1 MKTLKKIIYLLSSEE
16 RKNACFLL
24 VLILFMAL
32 LDMIGVASILPFMA
46 VLTNPDIIETNVV
59 VNKMFLVANSF
70 GIETNQQFLFV
81 LGILVFML
89 LVISLIF
96 KALMIYLQ
104 IRFTIMREYTIG
116 KRLVE
121 GYLHQ
126 PYSWFLNRN
135 SADLGKN
142 ILSEVTSVISNG
154 ISPMLSLI
162 AHGAVALSLIT
173 LLIITDPKLALIS
186 CLTLGIAYGL
196 IYKFTRGLL
205 NHIGQ
210 QRFNANQL
218 RFSAVSEAF
227 SAVKEVKIGGL
238 EKTYIQRFS
247 KPAQNYAKYMAM
259 AGAIGQIPRYAI
271 EIITFGGM
279 LLVVLYLL
287 SQSSTFLNVV
297 PVIAL
302 YAFTGYR
309 LMPALQQIYLAT
321 TNLRFIGPA
330 LDNLYKDMTS
340 LQKTMSHKDIS
351 TLQLK
356 KNITLNHIH
365 YNYPNA
371 STEAL
376 KDIHFSISAG
386 STVGLIGVTGSGK
399 TTTVDIILGLL
410 QAQQGTLEVDGQ
422 VIDKHNCRAWQR
434 SIGYVPQ
441 QIYLADG
448 SVSSNIAFGTEPK
461 YIDQG
466 AVEHAAKIAN
476 LHEFVT
482 NELSQQYQTKVG
494 ERGIRLS
501 GGQRQRIGIARA
513 LYHNPQVLILD
524 EATSSLDNLTEK
536 EVMEAV
542 NKISKNITIIM
553 IAHRLSTVKS
563 CDTIYLL
570 EKGKL
575 KSKGT
580 FDEMINENYQIRET
594 TVNHQKR

>member
-1 MKTLKKIIYLLSSEE
+1 MKTLKKLIYLLSPQE
-16 RKNACFLL
+16 RKSAGLLL
-24 VLILFMAL
+24 VMILLMAF

-46 VLTNPDIIETNVV
+46 VLTNPDIIETNVIL
-59 VNKMFLVANSF
+59 NNMFQIAGRF
-70 GIETNQQFLFV
+70 GVETNQQFLFA

-89 LVISLIF
+89 LIISLIF

-104 IRFTIMREYTIG
+104 IRFTIMREHSIG

-126 PYSWFLNRN
+126 PYSWFLNRH

-162 AHGAVALSLIT
+162 AHGAVALALVT
-173 LLIITDPKLALIS
+173 LLIITDPKLALIA

-227 SAVKEVKIGGL
+227 SAVKEVKVGGL
-238 EKTYIQRFS
+238 EQTYIQRFS
-247 KPAQNYAKYMAM
+247 KPAQNYSKYMAM

-279 LLVVLYLL
+279 LLVVLYLI
-287 SQSSTFLNVV
+287 SQSSTFISVI

-330 LDNLYKDMTS
+330 LDSLHKDMMS
-340 LQKTMSHKDIS
+340 LQPIITHKVTDS
-351 TLQLK
+351 LLLK

-371 STEAL
+371 SRTAL
-376 KDIHFSISAG
+376 KDINLKISAG
-386 STVGLIGVTGSGK
+386 STVGLIGATGSGK

-410 QAQQGTLEVDGQ
+410 DAQKGTLEVDGHI
-422 VIDKHNCRAWQR
+422 IDKHNCRAWQR

-441 QIYLADG
+441 QIYLADD
-448 SVSSNIAFGTEPK
+448 SIAANIAFGTELK
-461 YIDQG
+461 DIDQE
-466 AVEHAAKIAN
+466 AVERAAKIAN
-476 LHEFVT
+476 LHEFVI
-482 NELSQQYQTKVG
+482 NELSQQYQTKIG
-494 ERGIRLS
+494 ERGVRLS

-513 LYHNPQVLILD
+513 LYYNPQVLILD
-524 EATSSLDNLTEK
+524 EATSALDNLTEK

-553 IAHRLSTVKS
+553 IAHRLSTVKK
-563 CDTIYLL
+563 CDIIYLL
-570 EKGKL
+570 EEGKI
-575 KSKGT
+575 KNHGT
-580 FDEMINENYQIRET
+580 FDTLINKNDQIREPST
-594 TVNHQKR
+594 NL

>member
-1 MKTLKKIIYLLSSEE
+1 MKTLKKLIYLLSPQE
-16 RKNACFLL
+16 RKSAGLLL
-24 VLILFMAL
+24 VMILLMAF

-46 VLTNPDIIETNVV
+46 VLTNPNIIETNVML
-59 VNKMFLVANSF
+59 NNMFQTAGRF
-70 GIETNQQFLFV
+70 GIETNQQFLFA

-104 IRFTIMREYTIG
+104 IRFTIMREHSIG

-126 PYSWFLNRN
+126 PYSWFLNRH

-162 AHGAVALSLIT
+162 AHGAVALALIT
-173 LLIITDPKLALIS
+173 LLIITDPKLALIA
-186 CLTLGIAYGL
+186 CITLGIAYVL

-210 QRFNANQL
+210 QRFNANRL

-227 SAVKEVKIGGL
+227 SAVKEVKVGGL
-238 EKTYIQRFS
+238 EQTYIQRFS
-247 KPAQNYAKYMAM
+247 KPAQNYSKYMAM

-279 LLVVLYLL
+279 LLVVLYLI
-287 SQSSTFLNVV
+287 SQSSTFISVI

-302 YAFTGYR
+302 YAFAGYR

-321 TNLRFIGPA
+321 TNLRFIGPS
-330 LDNLYKDMTS
+330 LDSLHKDMMS
-340 LQKTMSHKDIS
+340 LQPIITHKVTDS
-351 TLQLK
+351 LLLK
-356 KNITLNHIH
+356 NNITLNDIH

-371 STEAL
+371 SRTAL
-376 KDIHFSISAG
+376 KGINLKISAG
-386 STVGLIGVTGSGK
+386 STVGLIGATGSGK

-410 QAQQGTLEVDGQ
+410 DAQKGTLEVDGHI
-422 VIDKHNCRAWQR
+422 IDKHNCRAWQR

-441 QIYLADG
+441 QIYLADD
-448 SVSSNIAFGTEPK
+448 SIAANIAFGTK
-461 YIDQG
+461 LKDIDQE
-466 AVEHAAKIAN
+466 AVERAAKIAN
-476 LHEFVT
+476 LHEFVI
-482 NELSQQYQTKVG
+482 NELSQQYQTKIG
-494 ERGIRLS
+494 ERGVRLS

-513 LYHNPQVLILD
+513 LYYNPQVLILD
-524 EATSSLDNLTEK
+524 EATSALDNLTEK

-553 IAHRLSTVKS
+553 IAHRLSTVKK
-563 CDTIYLL
+563 CDIIYLL
-570 EKGKL
+570 EGGKI
-575 KSKGT
+575 KNHGT
-580 FDEMINENYQIRET
+580 FDALINKNEQI
-594 TVNHQKR
+594 H

>member
-1 MKTLKKIIYLLSSEE
+1 MKTLKKLIYLLSPQE
-16 RKNACFLL
+16 RKSAGLLL
-24 VLILFMAL
+24 VMILLMAF

-46 VLTNPDIIETNVV
+46 VLTNPDIIETNVIL
-59 VNKMFLVANSF
+59 NNMFQIAGRF
-70 GIETNQQFLFV
+70 GVETNQQFLFT

-89 LVISLIF
+89 LIISLIF

-104 IRFTIMREYTIG
+104 IRFTIMREHSIG

-126 PYSWFLNRN
+126 PYSWFLNRH

-162 AHGAVALSLIT
+162 AHGAVALALVT
-173 LLIITDPKLALIS
+173 LLIITDPKLALIA

-227 SAVKEVKIGGL
+227 SAVKEVKVGGL
-238 EKTYIQRFS
+238 EQTYIQRFS
-247 KPAQNYAKYMAM
+247 KPAQNYSKYMAM

-279 LLVVLYLL
+279 LLVVLYLI
-287 SQSSTFLNVV
+287 SQSSTFISVI

-330 LDNLYKDMTS
+330 LDSLHKDMMS
-340 LQKTMSHKDIS
+340 LQPIITHKVTDS
-351 TLQLK
+351 LLLK

-371 STEAL
+371 SRTAL
-376 KDIHFSISAG
+376 KDINLKISAG
-386 STVGLIGVTGSGK
+386 STVGLIGATGSCK

-410 QAQQGTLEVDGQ
+410 DAQKGTLEVDGHI
-422 VIDKHNCRAWQR
+422 IDKHNCRAWQR

-441 QIYLADG
+441 QIYLADD
-448 SVSSNIAFGTEPK
+448 SIAANIAFGTELK
-461 YIDQG
+461 DIDQE
-466 AVEHAAKIAN
+466 AVERAAKIAN
-476 LHEFVT
+476 LHEFVI
-482 NELSQQYQTKVG
+482 NELSQQYQTKIC
-494 ERGIRLS
+494 ERGVRLS

-513 LYHNPQVLILD
+513 LYYNPQVLILD
-524 EATSSLDNLTEK
+524 EATSALDNLTEK

-553 IAHRLSTVKS
+553 IAHRLSTVKK
-563 CDTIYLL
+563 CDIIYLL
-570 EKGKL
+570 EEGKI
-575 KSKGT
+575 KNHGT
-580 FDEMINENYQIRET
+580 FDTLINKNDQIREPST
-594 TVNHQKR
+594 NL

>member
-1 MKTLKKIIYLLSSEE
+1 MKTLKKLIYLLSPQE
-16 RKNACFLL
+16 RKSAGLLL
-24 VLILFMAL
+24 VMILLMAF

-46 VLTNPDIIETNVV
+46 VLTNPDIIETNVIL
-59 VNKMFLVANSF
+59 NNMFQIAGRF
-70 GIETNQQFLFV
+70 GVETNQQFLFA

-89 LVISLIF
+89 LIISLIF

-104 IRFTIMREYTIG
+104 IRFTIMREHSIG

-126 PYSWFLNRN
+126 PYSWFLNRH

-162 AHGAVALSLIT
+162 AHGAVALALVT
-173 LLIITDPKLALIS
+173 LLIITDPKLALIA

-210 QRFNANQL
+210 QRFNANRL

-227 SAVKEVKIGGL
+227 SAVKEVKVGGL
-238 EKTYIQRFS
+238 EQTYIQRFS
-247 KPAQNYAKYMAM
+247 KPAQNYSKYMAM

-279 LLVVLYLL
+279 LLVVLYLI
-287 SQSSTFLNVV
+287 SQSSTFISVI

-330 LDNLYKDMTS
+330 LDSLHKDMMS
-340 LQKTMSHKDIS
+340 LQPIITHKVTDS
-351 TLQLK
+351 LLLK

-371 STEAL
+371 SRTAL
-376 KDIHFSISAG
+376 KDINLKISAG
-386 STVGLIGVTGSGK
+386 STVGLIGATGSGK

-410 QAQQGTLEVDGQ
+410 DAQKGTLEVDGHI
-422 VIDKHNCRAWQR
+422 IDKHNCRAWQR

-441 QIYLADG
+441 QIYLADD
-448 SVSSNIAFGTEPK
+448 SIAANIAFGTELK
-461 YIDQG
+461 DIDQE
-466 AVEHAAKIAN
+466 AVERAAKIAN
-476 LHEFVT
+476 LHEFVI
-482 NELSQQYQTKVG
+482 NELSQQYQTKIG
-494 ERGIRLS
+494 ERGVRLS

-513 LYHNPQVLILD
+513 LYYNPQVLILD
-524 EATSSLDNLTEK
+524 EATSALDNLTEK

-553 IAHRLSTVKS
+553 IAHRLSTVKK
-563 CDTIYLL
+563 CDIIYLL
-570 EKGKL
+570 EEGKI
-575 KSKGT
+575 KNHGT
-580 FDEMINENYQIRET
+580 FDTLINKNDQIREPST
-594 TVNHQKR
+594 NL